1 MKKTHTKGPWQVEK
15 GWNGGGFTIS
25 SRTSKTRNERGL
37 IADTAHSAFREQEEA
52 NARIIAAAPKMLAA
66 LLVAKQRLIRA
77 TDSDPDYAS
86 YTDGRTPLAVI
97 QDAIDEATNHEN

>member
-1 MKKTHTKGPWQVEK
+1 MNTTHTQGPWQVEK

-52 NARIIAAAPKMLAA
+52 NVRLIAAAPEMLEALKAA
-66 LLVAKQRLIRA
+66 VRLENDRRA
-77 TDSDPDYAS
+77 GCQFGAADYAELHQQL
-86 YTDGRTPLAVI
+86 T
-97 QDAIDEATNHEN
+97 QAIAKATGGAS